1 MYKMLN
7 QPLVTVISVN
17 YRQNE
22 VTLQMLDSLQKC
34 DYKNIEVIVVD
45 NGSNEGLQEL
55 LKIHFPKVK
64 CLVSSQNLGFAG
76 GNNLGLKEARGK
88 YVLFLNNDTEVAP
101 NFMTPLVEVLENDPS
116 IGLVSPKII
125 FYHTE
130 NLVQYAGLGNIHS
143 FTGRGR
149 KRAFYPKDGG
159 QFDYVAPTELGHGA
173 AMMVPMEAIKKVG
186 MMSEIFFLY
195 YEEHDWCMA
204 IKKAGYKVF
213 FVGKSVVYHKE
224 SVSVGK
230 ESVLKTYYMVRN
242 RLLYMRRNSN
252 ILSFL
257 VFLLFFAIFIIP
269 KNTFLF
275 MRKDKI
281 HHLKAFWRGVVWHF
295 FHGQIH
301 GYPKLK
307 NDAPD
312 K

>member
-1 MYKMLN
+1 MYKRLN
-7 QPLVTVISVN
+7 QPLVSVISVN

-76 GNNLGLKEARGK
+76 GNNLGLKEAKGK
-88 YVLFLNNDTEVAP
+88 YVLFLNNDTEVVP
-101 NFMTPLVEVLENDPS
+101 NFMKPLVEVLEDDPR

-130 NLVQYAGLGNIHS
+130 NLVQYAGLGNIHP

-149 KRAFYPKDGG
+149 KKAFFPKDTG

-173 AMMVPMEAIKKVG
+173 AMMVPMEVIKKAG
-186 MMSEIFFLY
+186 MMPEIFFLY

-204 IKKAGYKVF
+204 IKRAGYKVF

-230 ESVLKTYYMVRN
+230 ESVLKTYYMTRN
-242 RLLYMRRNSN
+242 RLLYMRRNSTM
-252 ILSFL
+252 LSFL
-257 VFLLFFAIFIIP
+257 VFLLFFAMFIIP

-275 MRKDKI
+275 LRENKI
-281 HHLKAFWRGVVWHF
+281 DHLKAFWRGLFWHF

-307 NDAPD
+307 NDAPT